1 MLFTYN
7 TSLTASFNEKFL
19 WLPAEL
25 SKDLQIACVFTTRD
39 LTFVPL
45 PELTEKSYMG
55 DTLAIRFDR

>member
-39 LTFVPL
+39 LTFAHW
-45 PELTEKSYMG
+45 EIIHGGHFSNS
-55 DTLAIRFDR
+55 F